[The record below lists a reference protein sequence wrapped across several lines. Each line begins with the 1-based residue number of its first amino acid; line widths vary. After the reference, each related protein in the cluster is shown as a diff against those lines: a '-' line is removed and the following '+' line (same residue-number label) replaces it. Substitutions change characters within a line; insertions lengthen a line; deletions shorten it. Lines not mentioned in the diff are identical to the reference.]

1 MVVGLRAI
9 LLVPNPQWAWDP
21 QAKGRLDIIL
31 PLGRLQA
38 TLNSNTK

>member
-31 PLGRLQA
+31 LPDRLQA